1 VAIVQRKEGFFAEVM
16 IHVPDPGFT
25 DSNHATAKLRGMTT
39 Q

>member
-1 VAIVQRKEGFFAEVM
+1 MAIVQRKEGCFAEVM

-25 DSNHATAKLRGMTT
+25 DGNHATAKLPGMTP